1 MNLLDEILVST
12 DDGLTYAFCVITK
25 KNATTDITGTYHARI
40 MVSSMEILF
49 VSSLEILRICF
60 LDAMYIRSCI
70 KDI

>member
-1 MNLLDEILVST
+1 MDLLDEILVPT
-12 DDGLTYAFCVITK
+12 DHGLTYAFCMTTK

-49 VSSLEILRICF
+49 VSSMEILRICF

>member
-1 MNLLDEILVST
+1 ML
-12 DDGLTYAFCVITK
+12 
-25 KNATTDITGTYHARI
+25 NATADITGTYQARI

-49 VSSLEILRICF
+49 VSSMEILRICF

>member
-1 MNLLDEILVST
+1 ML
-12 DDGLTYAFCVITK
+12 
-25 KNATTDITGTYHARI
+25 NATADITGTYHARI

-49 VSSLEILRICF
+49 VSSMEILRICF